1 MGQVLHGSA
10 HTTEGGASAIKES
23 GERTNAGR
31 ALQHQSKDRVKWKK
45 HDFVEDVPRGPK
57 IIRSSIES
65 LVDAA
70 LKSAQAST
78 GRAIQ
83 LSKKD

>member
-1 MGQVLHGSA
+1 MGQVLHGSV
-10 HTTEGGASAIKES
+10 HTTEGGVSAIKES

-45 HDFVEDVPRGPK
+45 RNFVEDVPREPK
-57 IIRSSIES
+57 IICSSIEN

-78 GRAIQ
+78 GRAM
-83 LSKKD
+83 K